1 MDKDM
6 ELTFDLTEDLEEEKV
21 KETKKK
27 EKVSKAKQKKEVA
40 KFEPT
45 WEEVWNGYDK
55 PTRKRNKE
63 TGEMETV
70 MTHKKGIWELKD
82 SRTTHKE
89 WLQEVKDAIEEGE
102 LGLEDPVTKE
112 PIPVGKFSKSKAKEL
127 FAVLEE
133 RKRKQ
138 RIQEMVENCPDNYFL
153 ITEKDQMEKLVEYLE
168 DETETGLDSET
179 TGLDVYVDEMVGISI
194 TLPVKDIHVY
204 VPFGHT
210 TGERQLPRGYV
221 LRMLKPYLMGDTKK
235 FLHNA
240 KFDKH
245 MFIRHNANIGGTIH
259 CTQIAMQILNENEPS
274 KQLKVLSTKY
284 KHQLGI
290 EEDSYTFEQLFGKN
304 APFHEVPLE
313 VAKVYACKDT
323 HVTYKLGKWQEKFFQ
338 AKAREGLHNIFY
350 KIESPLL
357 PVVVDMERT
366 GMLIDFEFANIYEPE
381 LAGLIEGLKK
391 EIEEEL
397 GDVNLNSPQQMQKL
411 LYDDLGLDDVSG
423 QRKTDKKTLEILSDE
438 LPILETVLKY
448 KDLFKLHST
457 YISALPEKVKADG
470 RIHGQFNQD
479 KTDTGRF
486 ASKEPNLQN
495 LPARAR
501 KLIKAPDGK
510 VLFGIDFSQI
520 EPRVLSHIT
529 GDMELRKPYLEGFDL
544 YATLAS
550 KTFKQPIEACG
561 DGSKYRKMM
570 KTGLLAVMYGTSMWT
585 LSKQLKI
592 TVEEAEQFIA
602 DFYKAYPKVKSWI
615 ESIWEFV
622 KENEFV
628 ETMYGRKRRFP
639 KHREQA
645 VQYDK
650 LKAQMLKLLDRETL
664 PQDFWNKK
672 KYPQLPYKL
681 KKNFQAVKK
690 SVERVRR
697 QAVNAIIQGSSADIM
712 KIAIIKMDA
721 YLKQKQWELMATVH
735 DENLGIV
742 DLNITHDEIIE
753 LEETMSKC
761 VELEVPIKCDT
772 EFMTVWGEGFK
783 FDKSRKLFFLKNE
796 KTGETLWETPDLAE
810 AIQLNKEVA

>member
-1 MDKDM
+1 
-6 ELTFDLTEDLEEEKV
+6 
-21 KETKKK
+21 
-27 EKVSKAKQKKEVA
+27 
-40 KFEPT
+40 
-45 WEEVWNGYDK
+45 
-55 PTRKRNKE
+55 
-63 TGEMETV
+63 
-70 MTHKKGIWELKD
+70 
-82 SRTTHKE
+82 
-89 WLQEVKDAIEEGE
+89 
-102 LGLEDPVTKE
+102 
-112 PIPVGKFSKSKAKEL
+112 
-127 FAVLEE
+127 
-133 RKRKQ
+133 
-138 RIQEMVENCPDNYFL
+138 
-153 ITEKDQMEKLVEYLE
+153 
-168 DETETGLDSET
+168 
-179 TGLDVYVDEMVGISI
+179 
-194 TLPVKDIHVY
+194 
-204 VPFGHT
+204 
-210 TGERQLPRGYV
+210 
-221 LRMLKPYLMGDTKK
+221 
-235 FLHNA
+235 
-240 KFDKH
+240 
-245 MFIRHNANIGGTIH
+245 
-259 CTQIAMQILNENEPS
+259 
-274 KQLKVLSTKY
+274 
-284 KHQLGI
+284 
-290 EEDSYTFEQLFGKN
+290 
-304 APFHEVPLE
+304 
-313 VAKVYACKDT
+313 
-323 HVTYKLGKWQEKFFQ
+323 
-338 AKAREGLHNIFY
+338 
-350 KIESPLL
+350 LL

>member
-1 MDKDM
+1 MSEEF
-6 ELTFDLTEDLEEEKV
+6 ELTFDLTEDTEEQKQT
-21 KETKKK
+21 ETKKK
-27 EKVSKAKQKKEVA
+27 AKVSKAKAKKEAV

-45 WEEVWNGYDK
+45 WEQVWNGYENPK
-55 PTRKRNKE
+55 TNKW
-63 TGEMETV
+63 
-70 MTHKKGIWELKD
+70 KKGIWELKD
-82 SRTTHKE
+82 SKTTHKQ
-89 WLQEVKDAIEEGE
+89 WLQEVKDAVEAGE

-133 RKRKQ
+133 RKRKA
-138 RIQEMVENCPDNYFL
+138 RIQELIDNKPENYYL
-153 ITEKDQMEKLVEYLE
+153 ITEKDQMEKLVKYLE

-194 TLPVKDIHVY
+194 TLPKKDIHVY
-204 VPFGHT
+204 IPFGHV
-210 TGERQLPRGYV
+210 TGERQLPRDYV
-221 LRMLKPYLMGDTKK
+221 LRMLKPYLMNDTKK

-245 MFIRHNANIGGTIH
+245 MFMRHKFNIGGKIH
-259 CTQIAMQILNENEPS
+259 CTQIAMQLLNENEPT
-274 KQLKVLSTKY
+274 KTLKGLATKY

-313 VAKVYACKDT
+313 IAMIYACKDT
-323 HVTYKLGKWQEKFFQ
+323 HITYKLGKWQEGFFRKM
-338 AKAREGLHNIFY
+338 AGLHRVFY
-350 KIESPLL
+350 EIESPLL
-357 PVVVDMERT
+357 PVVTDMERT
-366 GMLIDFEFANIYEPE
+366 GMLIDFEFAGVYEPE
-381 LAGLIEGLKK
+381 LRGHLEELKK
-391 EIEEEL
+391 EIEAEL

-411 LYDDLGLDDVSG
+411 LYDELELEDVSG
-423 QRKTDKKTLEILSDE
+423 QRKTDKKTLEILSGE

-501 KLIKAPDGK
+501 KLIMAPDGK

-520 EPRVLSHIT
+520 EPRVLSHIS
-529 GDMELRKPYLEGFDL
+529 GDPELRRPYLEGYDL
-544 YATLAS
+544 YSTLAS
-550 KTFKQPIEACG
+550 RVFKVPIEQAG

-602 DFYKAYPKVKSWI
+602 DFYEAYPRVKEWI
-615 ESIWEFV
+615 ESVWEFV
-622 KENEFV
+622 KENEYV
-628 ETMYGRKRRFP
+628 ETMFGRKRRFP

-645 VQYDK
+645 IQYDK
-650 LKAQMLKLLDRETL
+650 LKAQILKLIDRETL

-712 KIAIIKMDA
+712 KIAIIRMDA
-721 YLKQKQWELMATVH
+721 FLKKKNWELMATVH

-753 LEETMSKC
+753 LEETMSQC
-761 VELEVPIKCDT
+761 VQLEVPIKCDT

-783 FDKSRKLFFLKNE
+783 FDKTRKLFFLKNE
-796 KTGETLWETPDLAE
+796 KTGETLWETPDLIE
-810 AIQLNKEVA
+810 AIKLNKEVA